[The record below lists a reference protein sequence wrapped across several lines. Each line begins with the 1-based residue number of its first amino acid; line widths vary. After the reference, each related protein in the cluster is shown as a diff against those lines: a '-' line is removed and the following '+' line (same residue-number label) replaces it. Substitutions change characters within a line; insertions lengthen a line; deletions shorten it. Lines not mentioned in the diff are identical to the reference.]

1 MNVPMTNIA
10 VIDRRRKEMGDIA
23 GLAASI
29 KANGLIQPVVI
40 RITTDADLEKFGI
53 DKMVHAW
60 VLVAGGR
67 RYAAHMLLGAE
78 TIKCTPIG
86 ELSPLMQKVLELEE
100 NLNRKNLEWDEEV
113 LLKEEILELRKLEAE
128 ERKETFSQKQLAKE
142 LGETPANTSRDLQLA
157 KALRDDPELRNA
169 PTKASAVRQLEFK
182 RKIEERTAALSG
194 NSLSTV
200 VDRIH
205 NADMRDFVRTLP
217 TGSIDLC
224 FTDFPFGIDYNFVE
238 GDKNTYSDSQ
248 EELKDLLTD
257 VVPEI
262 IRVTKPGGWLALMMG
277 STNYDLLVELVETCC
292 AKHFHYARVWWEQ
305 KENGEW
311 VFMRS
316 GRCEAGITDVNDP
329 CEYLTVEDPEWIW
342 HRPNSRN
349 PSMHPH
355 LHAQNQYEKICVV
368 NRGSAVLVDRSGA
381 NVLVH
386 DAVYEDRI
394 HEMQRPHSLC
404 LDVIKRFTISGERV
418 LDLCF
423 GSGSA
428 LAAAAELGRDFVG
441 CDINPANM
449 GPALAWI
456 AEHVPSNTPTPVEIE
471 A

>member
-1 MNVPMTNIA
+1 MNNVPLSNIA
-10 VIDRRRKEMGDIA
+10 VIDRKRKEMGDIA

-29 KANGLIQPVVI
+29 KANGLIQPVIV
-40 RITTDADLEKFGI
+40 RLTTDADLEKFGI
-53 DKMVHAW
+53 NKMEHAW
-60 VLVAGGR
+60 ILVAGGR
-67 RYAAHMLLGAE
+67 RYAAHMLLGRD
-78 TIKCTPIG
+78 TIDTRPVG
-86 ELSPLMQKVLELEE
+86 ELSPLMQKVYELEE

-113 LLKEEILELRKLEAE
+113 MLKEEILELRKLEAA
-128 ERKETFSQKQLAKE
+128 ERKEVFSQKQLAKE

-157 KALRDDPELRNA
+157 KALREDPALRNA
-169 PTKASAVRQLEFK
+169 PTKASAVRQLEFR
-182 RKIEERTAALSG
+182 RKIEERTAALKG
-194 NSLSTV
+194 DSLSTV

-205 NADMRDFVRTLP
+205 NADMRDFVRTIP
-217 TGSIDLC
+217 TASIDLC
-224 FTDFPFGIDYNFVE
+224 FTDFPFGIDYNFVK
-238 GDKNTYSDSQ
+238 GDANTYEDSA
-248 EELKDLLTD
+248 ETLKDLLTD
-257 VVPEI
+257 VIPEI

-277 STNYDLLVELVETCC
+277 STNYDLLVELIENCC
-292 AKHFHYARVWWEQ
+292 ATHFEYFDTWWEQ

-311 VFMRS
+311 VFMRK
-316 GRCEAGITDVNDP
+316 GRCNHTLKDINSP
-329 CEYLTVEDPEWIW
+329 CTNLTVEDPEWLW
-342 HRPNSRN
+342 FRPNSRN

-368 NRGSAVLVDRSGA
+368 NRGNAVLVDRSGA

-404 LDVIKRFTISGERV
+404 LDIIKRFTITGERV

-428 LAAAAELGRDFVG
+428 LAAAAELGRDFLG

-456 AEHVPSNTPTPVEIE
+456 AEHIPSDTPTETVNG
-471 A
+471 